1 MKNTITLTILL
12 TIMLISTA
20 DAQLPFV
27 VQTVYFKPTDAP
39 PAPKTLSQT
48 MRDVQLLYLEEME
61 RNGYGAKTFRLETDA
76 KGNTIIH
83 TINGRHATAHYQ
95 ATTYTSIE
103 AELPN
108 RLLDQNN
115 ITVIIAGGLRL
126 IDNRVWG
133 VGFPIYG
140 WACGGKAIIAAENP
154 NFGVP
159 LIAHE
164 LGHAFGLYHNI
175 IGDASIMGRG
185 RGAAQDVIEF
195 NDYETRWLDKQHYF
209 NDVHRIAH
217 IPEVVNTHRFR
228 EVQQDIIRFRF
239 DIESLVELHQAQ
251 VYRVSDVAIVGW
263 VRLTGNH
270 DTAEFLVRR
279 DRLKN
284 QKQIGVQMID
294 TLGNYNTEHVRLGDL
309 PNHIVDPNK
318 NEVLVDGNVVTPPK
332 PTSTGKDAPKKELST
347 SPQGKLILLW
357 ARLKVRRVH

>member
-1 MKNTITLTILL
+1 
-12 TIMLISTA
+12 
-20 DAQLPFV
+20 
-27 VQTVYFKPTDAP
+27 
-39 PAPKTLSQT
+39 
-48 MRDVQLLYLEEME
+48 
-61 RNGYGAKTFRLETDA
+61 
-76 KGNTIIH
+76 
-83 TINGRHATAHYQ
+83 
-95 ATTYTSIE
+95 
-103 AELPN
+103 
-108 RLLDQNN
+108 
-115 ITVIIAGGLRL
+115 
-126 IDNRVWG
+126 
-133 VGFPIYG
+133 
-140 WACGGKAIIAAENP
+140 
-154 NFGVP
+154 
-159 LIAHE
+159 
-164 LGHAFGLYHNI
+164 
-175 IGDASIMGRG
+175 MGRG

-195 NDYETRWLDKQHYF
+195 NDYETRWLDKHHYF
-209 NDVHRIAH
+209 NDVHEIAH
-217 IPEVVNTHRFR
+217 IPEVVHTHRFR

>member
-20 DAQLPFV
+20 DARLPFV
-27 VQTVYFKPTDAP
+27 VQVVYFKPTNAP
-39 PAPKTLSQT
+39 PAPNTIAEV
-48 MRDVQLLYLEEME
+48 MADVQTLYRNEME
-61 RNGYGAKTFRLETDA
+61 RNGYGAKTFRLETDNA
-76 KGNTIIH
+76 GKVIVH
-83 TINGRHATAHYQ
+83 TINGRQNTARYQ

-108 RLLDQNN
+108 RFLNQNN

-140 WACGGKAIIAAENP
+140 WACGGKAVIAAENP

-209 NDVHRIAH
+209 NEVHEIAH
-217 IPEVVNTHRFR
+217 IPEVVNVHRFR

-239 DIESLVELHQAQ
+239 DIESLGELHQAQ

-279 DRLKN
+279 DKLAN

-294 TLGNYNTEHVRLGDL
+294 TLGNHNIEHVRLGDL
-309 PNHIVDPNK
+309 PNHIVDANK
-318 NEVLVDGNVVTPPK
+318 NEILVDGNTVTPPK
-332 PTSTGKDAPKKELST
+332 PTVTEKDTPKEELST
-347 SPQGKLILLW
+347 SPQGKLVLLW
-357 ARLKVRRVH
+357 ARLKMVR